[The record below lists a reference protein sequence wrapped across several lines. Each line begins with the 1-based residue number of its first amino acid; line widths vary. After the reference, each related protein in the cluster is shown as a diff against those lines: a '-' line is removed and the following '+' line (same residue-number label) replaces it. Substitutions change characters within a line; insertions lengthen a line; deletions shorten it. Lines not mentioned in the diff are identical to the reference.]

1 MSPVD
6 IVAEWQECP
15 ALPQKQIDRLLA
27 AGISEDALAF
37 DPDDYGFAIAA
48 DRVAFDGPHFAF
60 ERHLRQPD
68 DSCTSALIFVARDE
82 CGDPADLVAWRGE
95 QLASWTTK
103 ARLLGQQHVL
113 GPRIGSDAL
122 AIHPTPLEWLRADRH
137 GCVLIDAERARWL
150 LTSAGPLLAASIEH
164 GRDLRSA
171 LTFSPEI
178 LVPAIQERL
187 AA

>member
-1 MSPVD
+1 MPSD
-6 IVAEWQECP
+6 IIEAWQECP
-15 ALPQKQIDRLLA
+15 PLPQKHIDRLLA
-27 AGISEDALAF
+27 AGVSEDALAC
-37 DPDDYGFAIAA
+37 DPGDYGFAIAF

-68 DSCTSALIFVARDE
+68 DNCTSALIFVGRDE
-82 CGDPADLVAWRGE
+82 CGETADLVAWRGE
-95 QLASWTTK
+95 QLASWTTR
-103 ARLLGQQHVL
+103 ARVLGQQNVF
-113 GPRIGSDAL
+113 GPRVGSPAL
-122 AIHPTPLEWLRADRH
+122 AIHPGPLEWLRADRH

-178 LVPAIQERL
+178 LIPAIERL